1 MKLTAQSIKK
11 DFPRKSKSSNYFTA
25 VQTLDFE
32 MESGKVVEITGRSG
46 SGKSTLLNML
56 AGMLTPTA
64 GKVLLDDIDL
74 YALGEKALA
83 RLRNEKIGLIPQGH
97 TALLSLTVLENVLL
111 PSILYSRETPPEERA
126 RKLLTDVGLGALMDA
141 RPNEL
146 SGGELRRMAIARAML
161 MQPDILLADEPTAG
175 LDSENIIGA
184 LSLLRSAADNGASV
198 LLVTHESEAA
208 EFADE
213 VYVMDN
219 GKLCSNADSPSITVH
234 PEQ

>member
-83 RLRNEKIGLIPQGH
+83 RLRNERIGLIPQGH